1 MSDVLHTLLAS
12 RKGNCALQVHV
23 YYRALAK
30 PIASKLFSSP
40 SSPSEG
46 PQFISAVCWKPSN
59 QILLAANSQGCIKI
73 MRLAS

>member
-1 MSDVLHTLLAS
+1 MSS
-12 RKGNCALQVHV
+12 RVTRQCEESSCGVQVHV